1 MIQNIAA
8 PFDCVGVIQMSIPQA
23 SPQAAYLAHQTEIDQ
38 AVARVLHSGWY
49 ILGAEVKAFEAEYS
63 AWNQLHSTIGVSN
76 GTDAIVLALRALNIG
91 AGDEVITTPHTAS
104 ATVAAVEL
112 AGATP
117 VLVDIDPLTYTID
130 TTQIEAA
137 ITPRT
142 KALLPVHLFGLPADL
157 TQLQAIAKKHNLRL
171 IEDCAQAHGACFEGK
186 RVGTF
191 GDLATFSFYPTKNL
205 GALGDGGAVG
215 TKSPELDARVRQLA
229 QYGWKQRYV
238 SDEPGMNSRLDEL
251 QAAILRVKLRT
262 LDADNERRRQ
272 IARRY
277 DEALRSFVTVPYMPE
292 RQLSVYHLYVIRHP
306 ERERLRAHLSECGI
320 GTAIHYPTPIHLQ
333 PAYRGRLGDV
343 GSFPQAE
350 RAAAEILS
358 LPLYPELSD
367 EQVDQVI
374 EAVLAFKG
382 QN

>member
-1 MIQNIAA
+1 MTATKIT
-8 PFDCVGVIQMSIPQA
+8 IPQA
-23 SPQAAYLAHQTEIDQ
+23 NPQAAYLAQQTEIDQ
-38 AVARVLHSGWY
+38 AVARVLNSGWY

-76 GTDAIVLALRALNIG
+76 GTDAIVLALRALGIG

-117 VLVDIDPLTYTID
+117 VLVDIDPLTYTLD
-130 TTQIEAA
+130 VSQIEAA
-137 ITPRT
+137 ITPHTR
-142 KALLPVHLFGLPADL
+142 ALLPVHLFGLPADL
-157 TQLQAIAKKHNLRL
+157 TQLTALAHKHNLKL
-171 IEDCAQAHGACFEGK
+171 IEDCAQAHGACFGGQ

-191 GDLATFSFYPTKNL
+191 GEIATFSFYPTKNL

-215 TKSPELDARVRQLA
+215 TMTPELDARVRQLA
-229 QYGWKQRYV
+229 QYGWKQRYI

-251 QAAILRVKLRT
+251 QAAILRVKLHT
-262 LDADNERRRQ
+262 LDADNARRGE

-277 DEALRSFVTVPYMPE
+277 DAALRGVVTIPTVPE
-292 RQLSVYHLYVIRHP
+292 GRSSVYHLYVIRHP
-306 ERERLRAHLSECGI
+306 ERERLRAHLTERGI

-333 PAYRGRLGDV
+333 PAYHGRLGDV

-350 RAAAEILS
+350 RAAEEILS
-358 LPLYPELSD
+358 LPLYPELTD
-367 EQVDQVI
+367 AQADQVI
-374 EAVLAFKG
+374 EAVLAFKV
-382 QN
+382 